1 MVFEITKGVMA
12 ATAWLI
18 VATAL
23 TLPQDTSPY
32 ALTLAP

>member
-23 TLPQDTSPY
+23 TFTAGHVTN